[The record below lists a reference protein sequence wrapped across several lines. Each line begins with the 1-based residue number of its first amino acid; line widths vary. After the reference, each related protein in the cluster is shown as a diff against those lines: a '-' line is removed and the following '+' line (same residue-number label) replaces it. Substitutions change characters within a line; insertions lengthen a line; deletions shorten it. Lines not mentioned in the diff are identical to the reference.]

1 MGAVEQVGARLVL
14 LDADTFRA
22 NLQAA
27 TEALA
32 AFNDEQERA
41 AELAKETAGTI
52 SDSAEESADAVKTSA
67 GASAD
72 AVKAEATETV
82 AARDA
87 IVGAQS
93 DIAGASE
100 LAAEK
105 VGAASDAVVV
115 SQGKVADA
123 SVAAS
128 AKVDASWDAAV
139 AGSTKILKWG
149 SIVAAVVG
157 YEGVKKFLTYNQQV
171 TQLGINAGLSA
182 KQLPALAA
190 GFLKISD
197 ATGMSATNVAT
208 MAYYL
213 ASANPQI
220 KTTTASLLAM
230 AQQAANLDV
239 MAGASADPTAISR
252 MYGAVVSNAIPITVG
267 GKAPTYSTATGTA
280 LNEWAN
286 AVTGHGDVTLGALT
300 SALGT
305 GILPLAKT
313 FGLSLNQVGAMF
325 DVLSP
330 AMDASSAATR
340 LKTAISMMGAP
351 TASSRQAYELFGANA
366 TTPGAILRS
375 KGPQAMLTYLSNML
389 SGKVTG
395 STFANAFYG
404 SGLGAATGGTKGVGS
419 GAGEYL
425 RVMGFTPAQ
434 IAVMESAG
442 GIASFAKMTPAQLQ
456 ATGFAK
462 GTTGAVA
469 EQTVM
474 TDFLSQ
480 MMGGGR
486 TGAAVMQL
494 INERGTL
501 ATKTAQIAGAE
512 NPKTY
517 GAQLKLAFA
526 EPIVV
531 FHQLEQQ
538 FENLTIRIGQDVTP
552 AVVSFGKDLLAAG
565 QWLGKNKWALEAL
578 GAAAGSIVAGAAVI
592 KTISVGEKIV
602 SGVKYLLTGS
612 GLSSGPVAANT
623 GALTA
628 NTAAIEGLTGR
639 MSVGGLSGGG
649 LTPGEEGGA
658 GGLFAS
664 APVLGIA
671 TAAGALY
678 GLYKAANWASE
689 QLTGFGKTAA
699 ALAFKA
705 PSATKA
711 PAKQVLS
718 YLNNPAI
725 GPTGVQ
731 PPSSG
736 APPRGK
742 VAMGDAAR
750 FNLAVQDAASGK
762 AMPSWLVSQLT
773 PQEMGTITGYE
784 KTPAGTV
791 LHGAY
796 GTKTSYTKTWAPPS
810 LAAQSAWQQYL
821 AGSASPLIGPV
832 PRGATRPST
841 PSSSAKL
848 FASLGPA
855 QQSFV
860 ETSSAFPKAL
870 GVSGT
875 AATAF
880 VNSMARATTMRTA
893 GGENKAMVNAEGQL
907 IAAAVKQQDAADHG
921 RESANQLSD
930 AAKQET
936 ATLSKFLNAAS
947 QQTNAANTTQ
957 TAAFNLTSAASQLE
971 TAAGRLGTAA
981 ANAATAFS
989 PANIHSAA
997 VAGTKQ
1003 SVARK

>member
-1 MGAVEQVGARLVL
+1 MSDMGAVEAVGARLVL

-52 SDSAEESADAVKTSA
+52 SDSAEESADAVKESA
-67 GASAD
+67 SASAD

-93 DIAGASE
+93 DIADASGS
-100 LAAEK
+100 AAEK
-105 VGAASDAVVV
+105 VGTASDAVVV
-115 SQGKVADA
+115 SQGKVAADA
-123 SVAAS
+123 NVAAA
-128 AKVDASWDAAV
+128 AKVAGSWDAAV

-552 AVVSFGKDLLAAG
+552 AARLLRQGPALSRPVVRQEQVGARSPGRDRRQHRRRCRRHQDHLGRREDRVRGQVPAHRLGLVIRTRRCEHRGAHRQHCGDRRPYWQTGTRWACAG
-565 QWLGKNKWALEAL
+565 L
-578 GAAAGSIVAGAAVI
+578 VAGGGSVERAA
-592 KTISVGEKIV
+592 SSPRHLFWG
-602 SGVKYLLTGS
+602 SPRQRPRCTGS
-612 GLSSGPVAANT
+612 TRL
-623 GALTA
+623 
-628 NTAAIEGLTGR
+628 
-639 MSVGGLSGGG
+639 
-649 LTPGEEGGA
+649 
-658 GGLFAS
+658 
-664 APVLGIA
+664 
-671 TAAGALY
+671 
-678 GLYKAANWASE
+678 
-689 QLTGFGKTAA
+689 
-699 ALAFKA
+699 
-705 PSATKA
+705 
-711 PAKQVLS
+711 
-718 YLNNPAI
+718 
-725 GPTGVQ
+725 PTG
-731 PPSSG
+731 PPNNSPG
-736 APPRGK
+736 LERQ
-742 VAMGDAAR
+742 R
-750 FNLAVQDAASGK
+750 
-762 AMPSWLVSQLT
+762 
-773 PQEMGTITGYE
+773 
-784 KTPAGTV
+784 
-791 LHGAY
+791 
-796 GTKTSYTKTWAPPS
+796 PPS
-810 LAAQSAWQQYL
+810 LSRHHR
-821 AGSASPLIGPV
+821 
-832 PRGATRPST
+832 PRRHRRSK
-841 PSSSAKL
+841 SSA
-848 FASLGPA
+848 
-855 QQSFV
+855 
-860 ETSSAFPKAL
+860 TS
-870 GVSGT
+870 
-875 AATAF
+875 
-880 VNSMARATTMRTA
+880 TTR
-893 GGENKAMVNAEGQL
+893 
-907 IAAAVKQQDAADHG
+907 QQDRQVSSPPVVVLLLGARSPWAMRPGSTLPHSTQRPAKRCRHG
-921 RESANQLSD
+921 S
-930 AAKQET
+930 
-936 ATLSKFLNAAS
+936 
-947 QQTNAANTTQ
+947 
-957 TAAFNLTSAASQLE
+957 
-971 TAAGRLGTAA
+971 
-981 ANAATAFS
+981 
-989 PANIHSAA
+989 
-997 VAGTKQ
+997 
-1003 SVARK
+1003 SVN

>member
-517 GAQLKLAFA
+517 GAELKLAFGEA
-526 EPIVV
+526 IVT
-531 FHQLEQQ
+531 FHRLGAA
-538 FENLTIRIGQDVTP
+538 FDDMTIQIGKDITP
-552 AVVSFGKDLLAAG
+552 ALERFGDDLLSVG
-565 QWLGKNKWALEAL
+565 SWFGKNKGALAAL
-578 GAAAGSIVAGAAVI
+578 GILAGSIVAGAAVI
-592 KTISVGEKIV
+592 KTISAGEKIV
-602 SGVKYLLTGS
+602 SGAKYLL
-612 GLSSGPVAANT
+612 
-623 GALTA
+623 
-628 NTAAIEGLTGR
+628 
-639 MSVGGLSGGG
+639 GGTS
-649 LTPGEEGGA
+649 
-658 GGLFAS
+658 
-664 APVLGIA
+664 
-671 TAAGALY
+671 
-678 GLYKAANWASE
+678 
-689 QLTGFGKTAA
+689 
-699 ALAFKA
+699 
-705 PSATKA
+705 
-711 PAKQVLS
+711 
-718 YLNNPAI
+718 
-725 GPTGVQ
+725 
-731 PPSSG
+731 
-736 APPRGK
+736 
-742 VAMGDAAR
+742 
-750 FNLAVQDAASGK
+750 AASG
-762 AMPSWLVSQLT
+762 ASLNAAGTSLNAAGGSLQLAA
-773 PQEMGTITGYE
+773 EKLMGTPTGLPSGG
-784 KTPAGTV
+784 TSLVPAG
-791 LHGAY
+791 
-796 GTKTSYTKTWAPPS
+796 
-810 LAAQSAWQQYL
+810 
-821 AGSASPLIGPV
+821 
-832 PRGATRPST
+832 
-841 PSSSAKL
+841 
-848 FASLGPA
+848 
-855 QQSFV
+855 
-860 ETSSAFPKAL
+860 E
-870 GVSGT
+870 GT
-875 AATAF
+875 AATGLEEDAGLFGMFSLGGKNLKQFALGAATKAVVGAAALYAFNKYGEPYLKTKHLTSQEDRTAVDVAHGAILGATIASVIPIPGLNWLVGGGIGALAGLMGSFTTRQTKANPIFTKQLQQRLSVAQTADRNATGSLAVYERTHPGLHSMAYEGLAGAAVAAGTAQRNARGSLTAYQAQFPTAAQLYARSPAGHLGTAMGVSAPSVNAF
-880 VNSMARATTMRTA
+880 VSALTA
-893 GGENKAMVNAEGQL
+893 ASKMKAGAGQDKSVAGAETQL

-971 TAAGRLGTAA
+971 TAAGKLGTAA
-981 ANAATAFS
+981 ANAATAFK